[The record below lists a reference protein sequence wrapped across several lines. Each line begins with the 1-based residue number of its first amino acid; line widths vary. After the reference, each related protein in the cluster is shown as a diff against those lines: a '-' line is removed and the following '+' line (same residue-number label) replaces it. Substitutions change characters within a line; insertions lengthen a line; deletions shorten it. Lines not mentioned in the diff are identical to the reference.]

1 MTQKIVES
9 VARINGGDK
18 EHVLC
23 LGDLDS
29 RRDWGHAKDYM
40 DGVYRMM
47 HAESPDDFVLSTG
60 VSHSVREF
68 TELAF
73 LHVGITIR

>member
-1 MTQKIVES
+1 MES

-18 EHVLC
+18 EHVLY
-23 LGDLDS
+23 LGNLDS

-47 HAESPDDFVLSTG
+47 HTESPDDFFLITG

-73 LHVGITIR
+73 RHVGINIR